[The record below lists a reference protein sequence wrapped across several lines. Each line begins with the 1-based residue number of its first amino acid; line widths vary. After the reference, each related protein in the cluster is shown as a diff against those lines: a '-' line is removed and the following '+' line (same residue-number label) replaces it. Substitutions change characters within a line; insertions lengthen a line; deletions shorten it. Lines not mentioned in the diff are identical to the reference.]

1 MPHHCPTLHQNIS
14 KIIPIL
20 QVRKPRL
27 RENWPRHTLPISS
40 RVGIWTHLSPQSMPL
55 LIHHIFSWSFS
66 FPPRQLF
73 SLFTKQ
79 WSHSFIDPFNYQAF
93 MEYLVQK
100 IKVLSL
106 LPKEKA
112 LPLNLLFSFTST
124 PQSFLVPTSMYLH
137 SPLWSSESILFT
149 VAQFSFQN
157 GRKVDGHIVKGF

>member
-40 RVGIWTHLSPQSMPL
+40 RVGTWTHLSPQSMPL

-73 SLFTKQ
+73 SLFIKQ

-100 IKVLSL
+100 INRKECLVYFLKRRHFLWSCYFPLHL
-106 LPKEKA
+106 LPKA
-112 LPLNLLFSFTST
+112 FWFPQACTYTVHYGLQSPYFS
-124 PQSFLVPTSMYLH
+124 QLH
-137 SPLWSSESILFT
+137 SFHSKTAE
-149 VAQFSFQN
+149 
-157 GRKVDGHIVKGF
+157 R